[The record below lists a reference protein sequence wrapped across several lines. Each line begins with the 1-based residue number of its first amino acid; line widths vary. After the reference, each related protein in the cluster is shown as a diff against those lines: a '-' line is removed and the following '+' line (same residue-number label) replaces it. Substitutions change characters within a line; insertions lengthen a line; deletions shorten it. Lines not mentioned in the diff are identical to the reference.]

1 MILSFIYL
9 LPATVLAQN
18 VSKEH
23 NVIYH
28 LKIHYLTLNYNNSLI
43 TKNTMIFVTQ
53 SMSFWLKQIVNNFAQ
68 NNINPAFQN
77 NWVVKPAQSYAYIN
91 GLQWC
96 CRLNDG
102 DIFQN
107 SMAELLCLWLVPR
120 IITIR
125 SQTFEICH
133 QHLDVV
139 INNNRL
145 YNPSPTSM

>member
-18 VSKEH
+18 VSKEYY
-23 NVIYH
+23 VIYYLEIHH
-28 LKIHYLTLNYNNSLI
+28 LIFNYNNSLI
-43 TKNTMIFVTQ
+43 TKNTIIFVTQ

-68 NNINPAFQN
+68 NHING
-77 NWVVKPAQSYAYIN
+77 YIN

-107 SMAELLCLWLVPR
+107 PRAELLCLWLVPR

-145 YNPSPTSM
+145 YNPSRTSM

>member
-91 GLQWC
+91 GLQ
-96 CRLNDG
+96 
-102 DIFQN
+102 
-107 SMAELLCLWLVPR
+107 
-120 IITIR
+120 
-125 SQTFEICH
+125 
-133 QHLDVV
+133 
-139 INNNRL
+139 
-145 YNPSPTSM
+145 